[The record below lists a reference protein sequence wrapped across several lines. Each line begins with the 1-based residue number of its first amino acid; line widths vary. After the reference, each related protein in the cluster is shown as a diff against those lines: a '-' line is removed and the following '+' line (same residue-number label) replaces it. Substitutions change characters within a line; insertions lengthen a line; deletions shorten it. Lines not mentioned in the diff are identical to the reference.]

1 MALDI
6 NEKPWYVALIV
17 GLVLGGLILYGG
29 NSLLFKDQE
38 ANIADLEKSI
48 DGLKR
53 DIEKGRRAKA
63 DLPKLEADIHENEV
77 ELQRLTKILP
87 TTKETPVLIKR
98 LKQLTEQGFFRL
110 NAFVPGAFVDKE
122 YYFEWPIKVELDGT
136 YHQLGLFFDRLSRF
150 SRIINVNELEISPG
164 KKAKTADKAYTVHAT
179 FTQRTFIYKGEK
191 PNGGGN

>member
-1 MALDI
+1 MALDL

-29 NSLLFKDQE
+29 NSLFFKDQKTE
-38 ANIADLEKSI
+38 IAGLEKSI
-48 DGLKR
+48 DGLQR
-53 DIEKGRRAKA
+53 EIDKGRRAKA
-63 DLPKLEADIHENEV
+63 DLPKLEADIHGYEV

-87 TTKETPVLIKR
+87 TTKETPALIKR

-110 NAFVPGAFVDKE
+110 NRFVPGSFVDKE
-122 YYFEWPIKVELDGT
+122 YYYEWPIKVELDGT

-150 SRIINVNELEISPG
+150 SRIINVNELQVSP
-164 KKAKTADKAYTVHAT
+164 KKKSDKAFTVHAT